1 METGMTSQRADALRL
16 EELPMASDRTA
27 AFTIIRDAGPVAPI
41 DHGGFAAASQETAE
55 YVFRHPELFSSK
67 RAWDAAGSPVPMV
80 PIAFDPPEH
89 TRFRRILQPFFSP
102 RVVKLMLPTVQALA
116 GQLIDNFIDRGE
128 CDLTGDFAVPLPAEV
143 FLTLFGL
150 PLADLDRL
158 LEWKDTIINLFD
170 LRGSAAPSEEVVK
183 TAADMHGYLLRHLE
197 ERRRQDEGGDLL
209 SQLLADT
216 SEERLTT
223 DELLGMSFLFVGAGL
238 DTVTSSLSTQFA
250 HLAVNAELR
259 HQITRD
265 PALIPDAVEEFL
277 RVEPAVPVLPRVAT
291 QDTELGGC
299 PIPAGAPIQVAVG
312 AANRDPAEHPDP
324 DSIDF
329 RRQQRHLSFG
339 AGPHRC
345 LGSHLAR
352 MELRVA
358 HQEWHR
364 RIPEYELAPGTR
376 PEVTWPAITAGIDSL
391 PLVFPSGGAAR

>member
-1 METGMTSQRADALRL
+1 M
-16 EELPMASDRTA
+16 
-27 AFTIIRDAGPVAPI
+27 PI
-41 DHGGFAAASQETAE
+41 QN
-55 YVFRHPELFSSK
+55 R
-67 RAWDAAGSPVPMV
+67 MM
-80 PIAFDPPEH
+80 
-89 TRFRRILQPFFSP
+89 
-102 RVVKLMLPTVQALA
+102 RV
-116 GQLIDNFIDRGE
+116 
-128 CDLTGDFAVPLPAEV
+128 PAEV

-158 LEWKDTIINLFD
+158 LEWKDTLIFLFD
-170 LRGSAAPSEEVVK
+170 LRGSVAPSEEVVK
-183 TAADMHGYLLRHLE
+183 TAAEMHEYLLRQFE

-216 SEERLTT
+216 SEESLTT

-250 HLAVNAELR
+250 QLAANAELR
-259 HQITRD
+259 HQIARD

-299 PIPAGAPIQVAVG
+299 PIPVGAPVQVAIG

-324 DSIDF
+324 DSINF

-358 HQEWHR
+358 HKS
-364 RIPEYELAPGTR
+364 GTAEF
-376 PEVTWPAITAGIDSL
+376 PSMSSL
-391 PLVFPSGGAAR
+391 PEPGLR